1 MSVRYDIT
9 ANDAQFSATMQRVR
23 NNLRDTSATAQR
35 EGGMIEKYMSNIAT
49 AAGGIFSAMAVKQ
62 FVSQAAQI
70 RGTFQQLEI
79 AFSTMLQSEEKAT
92 ALMKDVTEFAAKT
105 PFDLQGVASGVKQ
118 LLAFGSASEEVI
130 DEMRMLGDI
139 AAGLSIPIGDLVYL
153 YGTTRTQGRMFT
165 MDLRQFMGRGIPL
178 AEELAKQFGVTKDQ
192 VGQLVTD
199 GKVGFEEMRK
209 ALVAMTSEGGK
220 FGGLMDE
227 QSKSIT
233 GQISNLE
240 DSIDQMFNKIGESM
254 EGAIS
259 GTLNVATK
267 LVENYDK
274 IGRALVELIALYG
287 AYRVALVFARQ
298 AALGYSAAE
307 TLLYGKL
314 LLAEKAQKMLNLT
327 MLKNPYVL
335 AGAALAG
342 LVIGIGRLISANK
355 EANIQAE
362 ATEHHAEMINA
373 RAEAQQKENEILEKH
388 LSVLEDDNSSR
399 NAQLDA
405 MSYLVNKY
413 PELMEKYK
421 AEILDLQQIA
431 NLRKEINEAQTQSNY
446 EEDAKR
452 LEYLK
457 KIKTLMD
464 DYEGGKHGSLT
475 SYLINRGVSQED
487 VERYVGGWAPSDK
500 VLNADIALAQE
511 QDWNNQFEQWRA
523 GFKDMKDKQ
532 LEDLLTYYETLQSAV
547 KNGEKKLSETE
558 QSFVTKAI
566 DSIIQEQGL
575 RDADVKKKQT
585 EAEEQARKA
594 REEALKKTAK
604 VEESLYKKLA
614 DAEYDNALANTKDE
628 EKKLELQSARRI
640 QLLQEEYEEQKKL
653 FEMAGLDTTELEQSY
668 ARLIELEAQKLG
680 LEKEELKLRKQKK
693 ESERYYKWLDNLTE
707 IQEKYKSI
715 EEQRLDIEN
724 QFERDITDLLAAGDI
739 VGAENA
745 RNQMLKALSEF
756 DLNQSEWY
764 IKLFK
769 DVDEMTTKTLRKVVE
784 SANTYLTTDAAKQ
797 LSPEALKALKEQIE
811 GLEEELFNRDMLPV
825 NFDSNLRTIIKR
837 AIEIQKLR
845 KKDNKTKE
853 EIEALQGLEEQQ
865 KKDVVGYGISSFISG
880 LGEASAKLDE
890 IAQKTDNIN
899 FKNAAKALKGIETTL
914 NNVVQGF
921 MQGGA
926 IGAVVGMIQTFVSA
940 ISSIITDII
949 GRQELMKQ
957 AIIDFRHEVELL
969 NLTVKE
975 SEYTNLFGG
984 EDKIL
989 KAKDAMEKTNEA
1001 LNAYRKFIEDYG
1013 KDFQWSWVDATYY
1026 NQVDE
1031 RGLWEGEYGLRNMK
1045 VGTGYNA
1052 KDFGEYDVWNEDGT
1066 LNIEKAEAFIE
1077 SYGDVLTETQRE
1089 AIEQAIE
1096 YGKKWEENKEILK
1109 EIAEEYIGSLSTD
1122 LADVL
1127 WDSVLK
1133 GADAWEEFRRIGGD
1147 VIASLGKQMLQE
1159 MMLSKFLENYS
1170 DAFITAFGSGDFN
1183 NVTAVLNQLFA
1194 DLPGFLENWENW
1206 TKQYQEKAEEA
1217 GFILDG
1223 TSQGSSGGGFD
1234 TITQQQAHIL
1244 DGRFTDIQIKMN
1256 SVIERL
1262 GHFSGMYNEMI
1273 SIHLLNQQYLFRISE
1288 NTKPIQ
1294 RIATEI
1300 SEIRKKTDLL

>member
-220 FGGLMDE
+220 FGGLMDKS
-227 QSKSIT
+227 SKSIS

-259 GTLNVATK
+259 GTLDFATK

-421 AEILDLQQIA
+421 EEILDLQQIA
-431 NLRKEINEAQTQSNY
+431 NLRKDINNAQTQSNY

-452 LEYLK
+452 LEKLK
-457 KIKTLMD
+457 KFQTAMSWAAGEDATTAWKWFQD
-464 DYEGGKHGSLT
+464 AGGTIEEYNRYGGSRFEFDNK
-475 SYLINRGVSQED
+475 YGKR
-487 VERYVGGWAPSDK
+487 
-500 VLNADIALAQE
+500 LNADIALAQE
-511 QDWNNQFEQWRA
+511 QVWNNQLEQWKA

-532 LEDLLTYYETLQSAV
+532 LEDLLTYYETLESAV

-575 RDADVKKKQT
+575 RDALVKKKQA

-604 VEESLYKKLA
+604 VEESLRKKIA

-628 EKKLELQSARRI
+628 EDKLELQSARRI

-668 ARLIELEAQKLG
+668 ARLIELEEQKKKI
-680 LEKEELKLRKQKK
+680 EKDELNLRKQKN
-693 ESERYYKWLDNLTE
+693 ESKWFNELAE
-707 IQEKYKSI
+707 IQEKYKTI
-715 EEQRLDIEN
+715 EEQRFDIES
-724 QFERDITDLLAAGDI
+724 QFERDILDLLASGDI
-739 VGAENA
+739 AGADIAKE
-745 RNQMLKALSEF
+745 QMLKALAEF
-756 DLNQSEWY
+756 DINQSEWY

-769 DVDEMTTKTLRKVVE
+769 EVDEMTTKTLRKVIE

-853 EIEALQGLEEQQ
+853 EIESLQGLEEQQ

-899 FKNAAKALKGIETTL
+899 FKNAAEALKGIETTL

-926 IGAVVGMIQTFVSA
+926 IGVVVGMIQTFVSA
-940 ISSIITDII
+940 ISSMITDII
-949 GRQELMKQ
+949 VKEELMKQ
-957 AIIDFRHEVELL
+957 AVIDFRHELELL

-1031 RGLWEGEYGLRNMK
+1031 RGLWKGEYGLRNMK

-1066 LNIEKAEAFIE
+1066 LNIEKAEAFIK

-1133 GADAWEEFRRIGGD
+1133 GADAWEEFKRIGGD

-1223 TSQGSSGGGFD
+1223 TSQGSSGGGFE

>member
-220 FGGLMDE
+220 LGGLMDE
-227 QSKSIT
+227 SSKSIS

-287 AYRVALVFARQ
+287 AYRVALVFSRQ
-298 AALGYSAAE
+298 AALGYGLQTVVLRKYIT
-307 TLLYGKL
+307 TLRASQEL
-314 LLAEKAQKMLNLT
+314 LNKT

-335 AGAALAG
+335 AATAVVGLA
-342 LVIGIGRLISANK
+342 VAMGRLISANR
-355 EANIQAE
+355 EVNIQAE
-362 ATEHHAEMINA
+362 AAEKHTEMINA
-373 RAEAQQKENEILEKH
+373 RKEALALENEELEKH
-388 LSVLEDDNSSR
+388 LANLESEYSSR
-399 NAQLDA
+399 DAQREALEHLI
-405 MSYLVNKY
+405 SKY
-413 PELMEKYK
+413 PE
-421 AEILDLQQIA
+421 ILQQYQDEKGLLTDIA
-431 NLRKEINEAQTQSNY
+431 GLRNAIHQGQAEDTYQSNRDRLQQLLQRRDMLSTQYYSMSGGNDLSQLQYREALSKEITENNA
-446 EEDAKR
+446 
-452 LEYLK
+452 
-457 KIKTLMD
+457 
-464 DYEGGKHGSLT
+464 
-475 SYLINRGVSQED
+475 LID
-487 VERYVGGWAPSDK
+487 
-500 VLNADIALAQE
+500 LAQAQVWE
-511 QDWNNQFEQWRA
+511 DELEQWKR
-523 GFKDMKDKQ
+523 GFKDMEDEQ
-532 LEDLLTYYETLQSAV
+532 LTSLRDYYMTLQTAV
-547 KNGEKKLSETE
+547 KNGEKELSDTQKKLLQSGIDVLNAELKLRGDEIAKAQSKAE
-558 QSFVTKAI
+558 QEALKA
-566 DSIIQEQGL
+566 
-575 RDADVKKKQT
+575 K
-585 EAEEQARKA
+585 
-594 REEALKKTAK
+594 EEALKKTAK
-604 VEESLYKKLA
+604 VEESLRKKIA

-628 EKKLELQSARRI
+628 EDKLELQSARRI

-668 ARLIELEAQKLG
+668 ARLIELEEQKKD
-680 LEKEELKLRKQKK
+680 LEKDELNLRKQKN
-693 ESERYYKWLDNLTE
+693 ESKWLNKLAE
-707 IQEKYKSI
+707 IQEKYKTI
-715 EEQRLDIEN
+715 EEQRFDIES
-724 QFERDITDLLAAGDI
+724 QFERDILDLLASGDI
-739 VGAENA
+739 AGADIAKE
-745 RNQMLKALSEF
+745 QMLKALAEF

-811 GLEEELFNRDMLPV
+811 GLEEELFNRDMIPV

-865 KKDVVGYGISSFISG
+865 KKDVVGYGITSFISG

-940 ISSIITDII
+940 ISSMITDII
-949 GRQELMKQ
+949 VKEELMKQ
-957 AIIDFRHEVELL
+957 AVIDFRHEVELL

-1013 KDFQWSWVDATYY
+1013 KDFQWSWVDSTYY
-1026 NQVDE
+1026 NQVAE

-1077 SYGDVLTETQRE
+1077 SYGDVLTETQRK

>member
-178 AEELAKQFGVTKDQ
+178 AEELAKQFGKNKDQ

-220 FGGLMDE
+220 FGGMMDK

-240 DSIDQMFNKIGESM
+240 DSVDQMFNEIGKSM

-274 IGRALVELIALYG
+274 IGRVLVELIALYG

-431 NLRKEINEAQTQSNY
+431 NLRKDINNAQTQSNY

-464 DYEGGKHGSLT
+464 NYEGGKHGSLT

-532 LEDLLTYYETLQSAV
+532 LEDLLTNYETLQSAV

-566 DSIIQEQGL
+566 DSIRQEQGL
-575 RDADVKKKQT
+575 RDADVKKKQA

-604 VEESLYKKLA
+604 VEESLRKKIA

-628 EKKLELQSARRI
+628 EDKLELQSARRI

-668 ARLIELEAQKLG
+668 ARLIELEEQKKKI
-680 LEKEELKLRKQKK
+680 EKDELNLRKQKN
-693 ESERYYKWLDNLTE
+693 ESKWFNELAE
-707 IQEKYKSI
+707 IQEKYKTI
-715 EEQRLDIEN
+715 EEQRFDIES
-724 QFERDITDLLAAGDI
+724 QFERDILDLLASGDI
-739 VGAENA
+739 AGADIAKE
-745 RNQMLKALSEF
+745 QMLKALAEF

-890 IAQKTDNIN
+890 IAQKTDSIN

-926 IGAVVGMIQTFVSA
+926 IGAVVGMIQTLVSA
-940 ISSIITDII
+940 ISSMITDII
-949 GRQELMKQ
+949 VKEELMKQ
-957 AIIDFRHEVELL
+957 AVIDFRHEVELL

-1013 KDFQWSWVDATYY
+1013 KDFQWSWVDSTYY

-1096 YGKKWEENKEILK
+1096 YGKKWEENKDILK

-1170 DAFITAFGSGDFN
+1170 DDFITAFGSGDFN

>member
-227 QSKSIT
+227 SSKSIS

-298 AALGYSAAE
+298 AALGYGLQTVVLRKYIT
-307 TLLYGKL
+307 TLRASQEL
-314 LLAEKAQKMLNLT
+314 LNKT

-335 AGAALAG
+335 AATAVVGLA
-342 LVIGIGRLISANK
+342 VAIGRLISANK

-362 ATEHHAEMINA
+362 AAEKHTEMINA

-431 NLRKEINEAQTQSNY
+431 NLRNEINGIQVQSNY
-446 EEDAKR
+446 DEDEARFKR
-452 LEYLK
+452 LQ
-457 KIKTLMD
+457 KIKELND
-464 DYEGGKHGSLT
+464 NWDIKKHGAFGA
-475 SYLINRGVSQED
+475 YLSENGVSNKDFMQYFGFSRNKGTKI
-487 VERYVGGWAPSDK
+487 V
-500 VLNADIALAQE
+500 NAEYKLAYQ
-511 QDWNNQFEQWRA
+511 QYMSNQLEQWK
-523 GFKDMKDKQ
+523 GGLHKMTDEQIKTQ
-532 LEDLLTYYETLQSAV
+532 LDEWKRLSSAV
-547 KNGEKKLSETE
+547 KNGEKSLSDVEK
-558 QSFVTKAI
+558 SFLTKGI
-566 DSIIQEQGL
+566 DALVATQNVRLQNQMKD
-575 RDADVKKKQT
+575 DAKAVE
-585 EAEEQARKA
+585 EAAKA
-594 REEALKKTAK
+594 KEKALKKTAK
-604 VEESLYKKLA
+604 VEESLRKKIA

-628 EKKLELQSARRI
+628 EDKLELQSARRI
-640 QLLQEEYEEQKKL
+640 ELLQEEYEEQKKL
-653 FEMAGLDTTELEQSY
+653 FEMAGLDTTELELSY
-668 ARLIELEAQKLG
+668 ARLIELEEQKKK
-680 LEKEELKLRKQKK
+680 LEKDELNLRKQKN
-693 ESERYYKWLDNLTE
+693 ESKWFNELAE
-707 IQEKYKSI
+707 IQEKYKTI
-715 EEQRLDIEN
+715 EEQRFDIES
-724 QFERDITDLLAAGDI
+724 QFERDILDLLASGDI
-739 VGAENA
+739 AGADIAKE
-745 RNQMLKALSEF
+745 QMLKALAEF

-825 NFDSNLRTIIKR
+825 NFDSNLRAIIKR

-926 IGAVVGMIQTFVSA
+926 IGAVVGMIQTLVSA
-940 ISSIITDII
+940 ISSMITDII
-949 GRQELMKQ
+949 VKEELMKQ
-957 AIIDFRHEVELL
+957 AVIDFRHEVELL

-1013 KDFQWSWVDATYY
+1013 KDFQWSWVDATYH
-1026 NQVDE
+1026 NQVSE

-1077 SYGDVLTETQRE
+1077 SYGDVLTETQRK